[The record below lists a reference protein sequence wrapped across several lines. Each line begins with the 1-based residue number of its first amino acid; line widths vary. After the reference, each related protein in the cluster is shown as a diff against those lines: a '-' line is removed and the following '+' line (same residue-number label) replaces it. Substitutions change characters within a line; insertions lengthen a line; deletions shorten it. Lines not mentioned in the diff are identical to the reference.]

1 MNGFDWER
9 DYALEELLQSV
20 IAVKE
25 FPNKIARVINGLK
38 PEDFDKTYRDGSWNV
53 RQIIHHLADSHMN
66 GYIRSQHIIHHSA
79 DQIQLF
85 HQDDWSTGL
94 GKDFHHEASFMILL
108 GLHQRWSLLWLEC
121 LKQPDVYLA
130 KSIYH
135 PELERH
141 VSLAQFMVF
150 YAWHGEH
157 HLEQILRA
165 IA

>member
-1 MNGFDWER
+1 MSGFDWER

-25 FPNKIARVINGLK
+25 FPNKLARVINVLK
-38 PEDFDKTYRDGSWNV
+38 PEDFDKTYREGSWNV
-53 RQIIHHLADSHMN
+53 RQIIHHLADAHMN
-66 GYIRSQHIIHHSA
+66 GYIRTQHIIHKSA

-85 HQDDWSTGL
+85 HQDDWAAGL
-94 GKDFHHEASFMILL
+94 GKEVNHEASFMILL

-121 LKQPDVYLA
+121 LKQPDIYLA

-135 PELERH
+135 PEQNRQ
-141 VSLAQFMVF
+141 VSLAQSMVL

-157 HLEQILRA
+157 HLDQILRA